1 MLHLGMGLPFEYG
14 EVVQQSQ
21 FINRDKDR
29 LRLSNNLKGGL
40 NTMLISPRRWGKSSL
55 VKQVAL
61 ESESSQYRF
70 CFIDLFHIQDEQEF
84 YETLA
89 REVIRATSNRM
100 DEWMEIAK
108 SFFTRIHPKITVST
122 ANLNMQVHFDKED
135 LRMNYREI
143 LDLPEKIGKEKGIRM
158 IICLDEF
165 QNLSRFN
172 DPILFQNRL
181 RASWQHHK
189 NVSYCL
195 YGSKR
200 HMMIDIFQNK
210 SMPFYKFGDV
220 MFLEK
225 ITTDHWLPF
234 ICNQFAGTNRKISKK
249 LAKQIVETVKN
260 HSYYV
265 QQLSHLVW
273 IRTDKT
279 ANEKILQEAITDLL
293 NQNSMLYAKDMDDL
307 SRSQVNFLKALTNK
321 EEELHSG
328 AIIAKYDLGSSSN
341 VSRVK
346 EALFKKE
353 IIDDFNGQI
362 EFLDPAFELWFRR
375 LYGLR

>member
-1 MLHLGMGLPFEYG
+1 MELPFEYG

-29 LRLSNNLKGGL
+29 LRLANNLKGGL

-55 VKQVAL
+55 VKQVA
-61 ESESSQYRF
+61 SENASNQYRF

-108 SFFTRIHPKITVST
+108 TFFTRIHPKITVST

-200 HMMIDIFQNK
+200 HMMIDIFQNQ

-279 ANEKILQEAITDLL
+279 ANQKIFQEAVTDLL

-328 AIIAKYDLGSSSN
+328 AVIAKYDLGSSSN

-353 IIDDFNGQI
+353 IIDDFKGII